1 MSTIVCFR
9 APFPGM
15 GLICIVLLVLSISVS
30 LAESLS
36 VLLANDAE
44 AATGSL
50 LTRDEVPDG
59 SQWVFQDDFPL
70 VPICMVMGDNSTG
83 DCPDVMDLFL
93 KCSSEQCTKSLFG
106 GCMETAVL
114 TDEACICQHYS
125 SNTCVHSCPGE
136 VKRHQYSDW
145 LNVVCAHLPG
155 WTGLSSDWNV
165 LSSPLEVLDVGS
177 IEWDHKSGYEQYLES
192 PTYTYTYRP
201 PLCANEHCSAFDNCL
216 ANGSVVSATDMD
228 GGFDN
233 NTLYLDQSCFCTH
246 TFDDFPYVCTGC
258 DSDYDRTALLG
269 WYNATCSNATGF
281 PNMPADWASQL
292 LFFTDNNIIQSNFS
306 WPKCLGEAACTPG
319 LNDTEVSCT
328 STRCQMDDT
337 GNCTATLS
345 VDRSCFC
352 QDLSYDISCSG
363 SCSLSWERK
372 EKLQWLNQT
381 CSSAPSWAGLPS
393 NWTSLLNIQEDEL
406 LPWHWGVQIIESST
420 NITDSTG
427 APHSQ
432 HICPS
437 TAAKLGAYAAVNVAI
452 AFLVPILG
460 RRTVINRLTF
470 GLCGKPWSRMWPL
483 TGAISN
489 GLQLGSNLINAYYV
503 KSVPGFEK
511 VPIRELTLLWCT
523 RPRLAWLIVAL
534 LPIQANEAMYFSVV
548 ASTLSAEIIL
558 QMLGSVYMGTAANYG
573 RRQHFYIAGHL
584 AKAPDGTNAQIM
596 YAGALLWL
604 VVIGYAILRAASSV
618 LSVNDHI
625 RSLKRKVAGPVRL
638 SARRAKAMQRR
649 ANAIPERSKRR
660 NGLLIE
666 QYAYT
671 RNSGESWLRE
681 LDEAFSSLTTAD
693 QLLDQRWRELGHEWR
708 FMNKHM
714 VEDPK
719 TLEKAEKEVRRH
731 DKELQLDQSQTRR
744 SILDAKKRKAM
755 ETIDHIENSYYELPL
770 AKRNEL
776 GEHYTRISSS
786 LAASIGERSINTSL
800 ARIGVWREDLEA
812 HGAGAADFDY
822 QKATKKLFTHLK
834 YNWSSL
840 AKDESA
846 VLKETQEIAAQWNKI
861 YQKRVAERDSAETKK
876 LRALRSIA
884 QQTLGAMFGCW
895 VAQV

>member
-1 MSTIVCFR
+1 
-9 APFPGM
+9 
-15 GLICIVLLVLSISVS
+15 
-30 LAESLS
+30 
-36 VLLANDAE
+36 
-44 AATGSL
+44 
-50 LTRDEVPDG
+50 
-59 SQWVFQDDFPL
+59 
-70 VPICMVMGDNSTG
+70 
-83 DCPDVMDLFL
+83 
-93 KCSSEQCTKSLFG
+93 
-106 GCMETAVL
+106 
-114 TDEACICQHYS
+114 
-125 SNTCVHSCPGE
+125 
-136 VKRHQYSDW
+136 
-145 LNVVCAHLPG
+145 
-155 WTGLSSDWNV
+155 
-165 LSSPLEVLDVGS
+165 
-177 IEWDHKSGYEQYLES
+177 
-192 PTYTYTYRP
+192 
-201 PLCANEHCSAFDNCL
+201 
-216 ANGSVVSATDMD
+216 
-228 GGFDN
+228 
-233 NTLYLDQSCFCTH
+233 
-246 TFDDFPYVCTGC
+246 
-258 DSDYDRTALLG
+258 
-269 WYNATCSNATGF
+269 
-281 PNMPADWASQL
+281 
-292 LFFTDNNIIQSNFS
+292 
-306 WPKCLGEAACTPG
+306 
-319 LNDTEVSCT
+319 
-328 STRCQMDDT
+328 
-337 GNCTATLS
+337 
-345 VDRSCFC
+345 
-352 QDLSYDISCSG
+352 
-363 SCSLSWERK
+363 
-372 EKLQWLNQT
+372 
-381 CSSAPSWAGLPS
+381 
-393 NWTSLLNIQEDEL
+393 
-406 LPWHWGVQIIESST
+406 
-420 NITDSTG
+420 
-427 APHSQ
+427 
-432 HICPS
+432 
-437 TAAKLGAYAAVNVAI
+437 
-452 AFLVPILG
+452 
-460 RRTVINRLTF
+460 
-470 GLCGKPWSRMWPL
+470 
-483 TGAISN
+483 
-489 GLQLGSNLINAYYV
+489 
-503 KSVPGFEK
+503 
-511 VPIRELTLLWCT
+511 
-523 RPRLAWLIVAL
+523 
-534 LPIQANEAMYFSVV
+534 MYFSVV

-822 QKATKKLFTHLK
+822 QKATKKLFTHVK